1 MPFSIFETDISL
13 PEPVKQAALEF
24 LPSFVSA
31 EDDASLQECALRIA
45 DAFGDSSGFSPLLGE
60 KTPERDGAESRMT
73 ESFRRNIGLLVQ
85 KTWVEKSDEAMKEE
99 VLARID
105 ALCRNLEAGKYRQAL
120 QDSLPVLKDVV
131 YLLFGSVAK
140 EEGFLEYAVRVDP
153 DFGFFWFYITSLGN
167 ADAWS
172 GEKCRTAVFLGLYF
186 LANF

>member
-31 EDDASLQECALRIA
+31 EDNASLQECALRIA

-73 ESFRRNIGLLVQ
+73 ES
-85 KTWVEKSDEAMKEE
+85 
-99 VLARID
+99 
-105 ALCRNLEAGKYRQAL
+105 
-120 QDSLPVLKDVV
+120 
-131 YLLFGSVAK
+131 
-140 EEGFLEYAVRVDP
+140 GFLEYAVRVDP